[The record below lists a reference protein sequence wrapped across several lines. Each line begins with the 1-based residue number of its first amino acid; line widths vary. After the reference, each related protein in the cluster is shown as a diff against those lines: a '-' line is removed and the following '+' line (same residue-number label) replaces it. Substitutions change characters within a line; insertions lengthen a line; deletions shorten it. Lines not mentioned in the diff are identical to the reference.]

1 MKKINNW
8 LTTAIVA
15 VVLSTSAFAQDLKT
29 PSASPAQTITQ
40 EFALSNIEV
49 SYSKPAV
56 RGRVI
61 FGDLVPYG
69 QVWRT
74 GANQPTKIKFGE
86 DVKIDGKN
94 VPAGEYAL
102 YSIPNANQW
111 TFILSKKTDL
121 WGSSGYKEADDLMRF
136 TATPQ
141 KLPMSIENFTV
152 LFAEQTDNTVNVQLL
167 WADVAV
173 GFKVEADINAKI
185 LAGIDAA
192 MKTDKK
198 PYLQAARYYFDN
210 GLDLNKALVWAT
222 EAVKTQPDAFWA
234 EYLKAQIQLKK
245 GDKKGAIASAQS
257 SMKKAESQKNPDY
270 VALNKKLIAEAGK

>member
-1 MKKINNW
+1 
-8 LTTAIVA
+8 
-15 VVLSTSAFAQDLKT
+15 
-29 PSASPAQTITQ
+29 
-40 EFALSNIEV
+40 
-49 SYSKPAV
+49 
-56 RGRVI
+56 
-61 FGDLVPYG
+61 
-69 QVWRT
+69 
-74 GANQPTKIKFGE
+74 
-86 DVKIDGKN
+86 
-94 VPAGEYAL
+94 
-102 YSIPNANQW
+102 
-111 TFILSKKTDL
+111 
-121 WGSSGYKEADDLMRF
+121 
-136 TATPQ
+136 
-141 KLPMSIENFTV
+141 
-152 LFAEQTDNTVNVQLL
+152 LL

-257 SMKKAESQKNPDY
+257 SMKKAESEKSGLCGFKQKTDCGSRKII
-270 VALNKKLIAEAGK
+270 VKKLSKRDKTFNVLSLF